1 MNRKRLLAVLA
12 IATAILLV
20 RAIPAAAQSVPVF
33 TPPQPVGCVE
43 AIIDQTDGQTDPAV
57 HTEFS
62 NALEMA
68 HEGLTERSSDF
79 SIYSASKGQTCFR
92 DGTTIHVRFPAVLTN
107 AAGTNYGVDRAA
119 VISSFFG
126 LSTFLPPA
134 FGGPG
139 TSGSYYVI
147 DPNNTMSVSVTWSL
161 VAAAGAPGG
170 VGTDFKISIS
180 TGTNAPGG
188 VAPTYKSNNVAY
200 IVFQNLRWD
209 VTPFSNSAAKSAPG
223 APFII
228 VTSADGVDL
237 HELNTAGQLCDA
249 GTDGCY
255 DVSLFD
261 PTLQIGTVRNE
272 IYCTGP
278 FTLDL
283 EDDSGS
289 WKSNGQNWESD
300 SNCADVFR
308 VGFGLEDGVNPFVF
322 TGSNEEAAHLGG
334 PGNKN
339 GLLIR
344 QAIFYITENP
354 FWQFVNPFRIA
365 LNPPKRVAGD
375 IKTNPTDLILDFG
388 NIPFN
393 VTLTVPQTMTIC
405 NGGVP
410 AVVWQLRSG
419 GPSLTGPSAGGGEL
433 IVVYKTV
440 LGDVDA
446 PGLGTLV
453 VFTAANAADADCITQ
468 QFPTIGVFIADPSGI
483 GNITLRVVKGPTE
496 AADPLF
502 ANDPDVNAGAIPRYM
517 QAITPSEGF
526 PTGGP
531 SRGIIETS
539 GGQGVFYIDIDPTR
553 TYLLYSYMT
562 DSQGWQTGIEVA
574 NTGLDCIPGPGC
586 TIAGANGVFAP
597 EGVLNSGQAGKL
609 DIWVFPNASTGGT
622 PFVYTAKAGDG
633 RGLDAGGLLQPGNIW
648 ADTLDD
654 VLNKSGNGALVGKF
668 DGYFI
673 IVCHFNFGHGAAYLF
688 NGAVQSGTSVPAL
701 VLGGASA
708 RLGDVT
714 RLPER
719 LDQ

>member
-20 RAIPAAAQSVPVF
+20 RAIPAAAQVVS

-43 AIIDQTDGQTDPAV
+43 AIIDQTDGQTDNAV

-62 NALEMA
+62 NPLEMA
-68 HEGLTERSSDF
+68 HEGLTERSADF
-79 SIYSASKGQTCFR
+79 TIYSASKGQTCFK
-92 DGTTIHVRFPAVLTN
+92 DGTTIHVRFPAILTN

-119 VISSFFG
+119 AIPVLAG
-126 LSTFLPPA
+126 GVVLPYA
-134 FGGPG
+134 FGGAG
-139 TSGSYYVI
+139 TSGAYYLV
-147 DPNNTMSVSVTWSL
+147 DPSSTMSVTVTASL

-170 VGTDFKISIS
+170 LGTDFKISIS
-180 TGTNAPGG
+180 TGTSAPGG
-188 VAPTYKSNNVAY
+188 TAPILGTSSEAY

-209 VTPFSNSAAKSAPG
+209 VTPFNNGLAKSPGG

-283 EDDSGS
+283 DDGGS
-289 WKSNGQNWESD
+289 WKSSGQNWESD

-322 TGSNEEAAHLGG
+322 TSAGEEGATVGG
-334 PGNKN
+334 PGNKT

-354 FWQFVNPFRIA
+354 YWQFVNPFRIA
-365 LNPPKRVAGD
+365 LNPPKRVKGD
-375 IKTNPTDLILDFG
+375 ITTGPTDLILDFG
-388 NIPFN
+388 NIPYN
-393 VTLTVPQTMTIC
+393 VTLTVPPSLTIC
-405 NGGVP
+405 SGGAP
-410 AVVWQLRSG
+410 AVVWQLKSG
-419 GPSLTGPSAGGGEL
+419 GPSLTGPANGGGEL

-453 VFTAANAADADCITQ
+453 VFTAANAADANCTTQ
-468 QFPTIGVFIADPSGI
+468 PFPTIGVFIADPSGI

-502 ANDPDVNAGAIPRYM
+502 AADPDVNAGAIPRYM
-517 QAITPSEGF
+517 QAITPSEGN
-526 PTGGP
+526 PSGGP

-553 TYLLYSYMT
+553 TYLLYSYVT
-562 DSQGWQTGIEVA
+562 ENQGWETAVEVA

-609 DIWVFPNASTGGT
+609 DIWVFPNGST
-622 PFVYTAKAGDG
+622 PFVYTATAADG
-633 RGLDAGGLLQPGNIW
+633 RGLDVNGLLQPGNIW
-648 ADTLDD
+648 ADTLNS
-654 VLNKSGNGALVGKF
+654 LLTNSGHAALVNHF
-668 DGYFI
+668 DGYII
-673 IVCHFNFGHGAAYLF
+673 IVCHFNFGHGAAYIF
-688 NGAVQSGTSVPAL
+688 NGNVQSGTSVPAL

-714 RLPER
+714 KLPER